1 MEPSASTRSRWAEQV
16 RSMRRLAAFASAM
29 CFVLTVACCVAV
41 GKPEPARSA
50 CPPNQVVAWGDS
62 LTYGLTQID
71 GVWQQ
76 ANPTMVQT
84 IGHDLGLPTKNF
96 GLPSLGSAEI
106 AVRQGGLR
114 PRITLIGSGI
124 PARSTAPIHVEA
136 ISPTDGWSQYT
147 KAGALKMHG
156 TLAGVSGTLQHML
169 AAGVD
174 DFSFTPDAP
183 LDGAVPVSPGSP
195 FTGDEGIDYRGCF
208 AIIWAGANN
217 QSQPAAIIRD
227 IASMTSSLP
236 DPSHYLIIGTIPS
249 TNDALAKTYGPQFVD
264 LRAWLMSDGP
274 AAADVAPTAGD
285 TEAAAAGMV
294 PPSLTVDG
302 THFTQAAYT
311 ASGHRLASL
320 IAQAPD

>member
-1 MEPSASTRSRWAEQV
+1 M
-16 RSMRRLAAFASAM
+16 
-29 CFVLTVACCVAV
+29 
-41 GKPEPARSA
+41 

-71 GVWQQ
+71 DVWQQ
-76 ANPTMVQT
+76 ANPTMVDT
-84 IGHDLGLPTKNF
+84 IGQDLGLPTKNF

-114 PRITLIGSGI
+114 PQMTLAGSQI

-136 ISPTDGWSQYT
+136 ISPTDGWSQYA
-147 KAGALKMHG
+147 KAGPLKMHG
-156 TLAGVSGTLQHML
+156 TLAGVPGTLQHML
-169 AAGVD
+169 APGVD

-183 LDGAVPVSPGSP
+183 LNGALSVPPGSP
-195 FTGDEGIDYRGCF
+195 FAGDEGIDYRGCF

-217 QSQPAAIIRD
+217 QSQPAAIVRD
-227 IASMTSSLP
+227 IASMASSLP
-236 DPSHYLIIGTIPS
+236 GPSHYLIVGTIPS
-249 TNDALAKTYGPQFVD
+249 TNDALSKMYGPRFVD

-274 AAADVAPTAGD
+274 AAAGVLPTAAD
-285 TEAAAAGMV
+285 TEAVAAGMV

-311 ASGHRLASL
+311 ASGHHLASL
-320 IAQAPD
+320 IAQALG